1 MLSRLIY
8 ASEVAQRLAPEGLQ
22 ALLATARRCNRLHD
36 ISGMLVFDSQYFLQ
50 AIEGSRASLSQLY
63 SNLVRDPRHK
73 RLLLLSFESIEQR
86 SFSDWTM
93 GFAAA
98 DASHKRLYLR
108 HGPSARFDP
117 YQLRAPGALALL
129 TELSTE
135 VEQEAAAL
143 AA

>member
-8 ASEVAQRLAPEGLQ
+8 ASEVAQDLSPEGLQ
-22 ALLATARRCNRLHD
+22 ALLKTARQCNRLHD
-36 ISGMLVFDSQYFLQ
+36 VSGMMAFDSHYFLQ
-50 AIEGSRASLSQLY
+50 AIEGSREALSQLY
-63 SNLVRDPRHK
+63 SNLVRDRRHK
-73 RLLLLSFESIEQR
+73 RLVLLSFESIEQR

-98 DASHKRLYLR
+98 DASRRRLYLR

-117 YQLRAPGALALL
+117 YQLKASGALALL
-129 TELSTE
+129 MGLSAE
-135 VEQEAAAL
+135 VEQEAEAL

>member
-8 ASEVAQRLAPEGLQ
+8 ASEVANDLTPEGLQ
-22 ALLATARRCNRLHD
+22 TLLATARRCNRLHD
-36 ISGMLVFDSQYFLQ
+36 VSGMLVFDSKYFLQ

-63 SNLVRDPRHK
+63 SNLVRDARHK

-86 SFSDWTM
+86 IFSDWTM

-117 YQLRAPGALALL
+117 YQLKASGALALL

>member
-8 ASEVAQRLAPEGLQ
+8 ASEVAQGLSPEGLQ
-22 ALLATARRCNRLHD
+22 ALLTTARQCNRLHD
-36 ISGMLVFDSQYFLQ
+36 VSGMLVFDSRCFLQ
-50 AIEGSRASLSQLY
+50 AVEGSREALSQLY
-63 SNLVRDPRHK
+63 SNLVRDPRHS
-73 RLLLLSFESIEQR
+73 RLLLLTFEPIDKR
-86 SFSDWTM
+86 AFSDWTM

-117 YQLRAPGALALL
+117 YQLKASGALALL
-129 TELSTE
+129 MGLSAE

>member
-8 ASEVAQRLAPEGLQ
+8 ASEVAQDLSPEGLQ
-22 ALLATARRCNRLHD
+22 ALLTTARQCNRLHD
-36 ISGMLVFDSQYFLQ
+36 VSGMMAFDSRYFLQ
-50 AIEGSRASLSQLY
+50 AVEGSREALSQLY
-63 SNLVRDPRHK
+63 SNLVRDRRHK
-73 RLLLLSFESIEQR
+73 RLVLLSFESIEQR

-98 DASHKRLYLR
+98 DASRRRLYLR

-117 YQLRAPGALALL
+117 YQLKASGALALL
-129 TELSTE
+129 MGLSAE
-135 VEQEAAAL
+135 VEQEAEAL

>member
-8 ASEVAQRLAPEGLQ
+8 ASEVANDLTPEGLQ
-22 ALLATARRCNRLHD
+22 ALLTTARRCNRLHD
-36 ISGMLVFDSQYFLQ
+36 VSGMLAFDSRCFLQ
-50 AIEGSRASLSQLY
+50 AVEGSREALSQLY
-63 SNLVRDPRHK
+63 SNLVRDRRHK
-73 RLLLLSFESIEQR
+73 RLVLLSFESIEQR

-117 YQLRAPGALALL
+117 YQLKASGALALL